1 MILKIFNFQSFKA
14 LDSTCS
20 HLHQRVK
27 LSFKALAIVS
37 RYLLKSVWAG
47 NLYLGPFE
55 IAGRICESV
64 IIFKLP
70 VTIYLKQSRK
80 KPNRTSHSI

>member
-1 MILKIFNFQSFKA
+1 MILKIFNFQLFKA

-20 HLHQRVK
+20 RLHQRVQQ
-27 LSFKALAIVS
+27 SFKALAIVS
-37 RYLLKSVWAG
+37 RHLLKSMWAG

-55 IAGRICESV
+55 ITERIRESV

-70 VTIYLKQSRK
+70 VTICAG
-80 KPNRTSHSI
+80 

>member
-1 MILKIFNFQSFKA
+1 MILKIFNFQLFKA

-20 HLHQRVK
+20 RLHKRVQY
-27 LSFKALAIVS
+27 LFKALAIVS
-37 RYLLKSVWAG
+37 RHLLKSMWAG

-55 IAGRICESV
+55 ITERIRESV

-70 VTIYLKQSRK
+70 VTI
-80 KPNRTSHSI
+80 

>member
-1 MILKIFNFQSFKA
+1 MILNIFNFQLFTA

-20 HLHQRVK
+20 RLHQRVQY
-27 LSFKALAIVS
+27 SFKALVTVS
-37 RYLLKSVWAG
+37 RHLLKSVWAG

-55 IAGRICESV
+55 ITEQICESA

-70 VTIYLKQSRK
+70 VTIW
-80 KPNRTSHSI
+80 PAGW